1 MSLWLGQVSLVTCWE
16 VVVGM
21 VMGACLELQNEAEPI
36 TLLDSYF
43 SFPQCFDMETK
54 QKHLSL
60 ACTIMCYYVLF
71 LSGCQ
76 HLLQCSRGGGKE
88 MQQLQNRFSVGLC
101 GAEHISDLSCD
112 LEKRPRWVLT
122 ASESGWIWDGI

>member
-1 MSLWLGQVSLVTCWE
+1 M
-16 VVVGM
+16 GM

-88 MQQLQNRFSVGLC
+88 MQRLQN
-101 GAEHISDLSCD
+101 
-112 LEKRPRWVLT
+112 
-122 ASESGWIWDGI
+122 